1 MSFLSE
7 YMSIGGFARHHDV
20 TERTVRTWIGEES
33 VLSEG
38 MIRRNN
44 TIFIGTGAIDEFE
57 DKYLFGKSLLD
68 EE

>member
-7 YMSIGGFARHHDV
+7 YMSIGGFARYHAV

-44 TIFIGTGAIDEFE
+44 TIFIGTGAINEFE
-57 DKYLFGKSLLD
+57 DKYLFGNNLLD